1 MKKIL
6 PMDKKNNFKNR
17 EWIKLLIDI
26 MGTYYSY
33 LCGIDKELRKYLVS
47 HKKNIIFL
55 LYREPI
61 TGKHMGKNH

>member
-33 LCGIDKELRKYLVS
+33 LCGIEKELRKYLVS
-47 HKKNIIFL
+47 HKKKYHILVI
-55 LYREPI
+55 
-61 TGKHMGKNH
+61 